1 MNFEHW
7 NSPGITLFLVEF
19 DEVVVIGQAFAIAVE
34 AELPWAGLAQGPLE
48 FGAEANLPD
57 APSPSFAEALA
68 LKSVTAQEVW
78 VPGLHVAETR
88 HINAVG
94 TPADDMAIFHAG
106 EGSVSSA
113 GLYMVHQVVAEFAA
127 GVCQAIRELAGG

>member
-1 MNFEHW
+1 MNFKHW
-7 NSPGITLFLVEF
+7 NAPGVALFLVEF

-34 AELPWAGLAQGPLE
+34 AELPWAGLAQGLLE

-68 LKSVTAQEVW
+68 LKSVTAQEVR
-78 VPGLHVAETR
+78 VPGLHVTETR

-94 TPADDMAIFHAG
+94 TAADDMAIFHAG
-106 EGSVSSA
+106 EGSVSPA
-113 GLYMVHQVVAEFAA
+113 GLHVVHQVVA
-127 GVCQAIRELAGG
+127 